1 MNGLIIEDEM
11 VDMGF
16 DISLKL
22 RDIRT
27 GDIIKE
33 VNKHNIVT
41 RFGKKFLSQ
50 LGFGW
55 GLDASELSEQSTFY
69 STDEAASGASI
80 TPNSNNTSGIIV
92 YHTNNGVTKYRDIA
106 LPELQGGYISS
117 VGRFNLSTPDLVG
130 DVEFINYNGD
140 GIYFID
146 TEYTKHTDL
155 NPYSIRV
162 LKNSTFFK
170 YFAFGTGTTPPTA
183 SDLQLEN
190 ELMLSDGTTNEYN
203 VRVDTTAEM
212 IGQKLVMVSILPAYL
227 KYSSAENT
235 YIAIN
240 GEITEMGIFN
250 LREAGIM
257 YNRVVFEKI
266 PKDNYNELLVEARL
280 YT

>member
-27 GDIIKE
+27 GDITKE

-55 GLDASELSEQSTFY
+55 GLDASELAEQNTFY
-69 STDEAASGASI
+69 NADASTGTI
-80 TPNSNNTSGIIV
+80 TPANDYGVIVYSKDDSNNTI
-92 YHTNNGVTKYRDIA
+92 YRDIS
-106 LPELQGGYISS
+106 LPELQADRIES
-117 VGRFNLSTPDLVG
+117 VGRLNFADNTLIG
-130 DVEFINYNGD
+130 DIEFINYNGD

-155 NPYSIRV
+155 NPYSMRV

-190 ELMLSDGTTNEYN
+190 ELMLSDGTNDYN

-227 KYSSAENT
+227 KYSSADNT

-250 LREAGIM
+250 LREGGIM